1 MMRKPLP
8 MSALGDHHV
17 PASTP
22 LYVSLFHVGLIAIV
36 AFAIWGFIFELLP
49 MD

>member
-1 MMRKPLP
+1 MGKPLP
-8 MSALGDHHV
+8 TNSFGDHHA

-22 LYVSLFHVGLIAIV
+22 LYVSLFSLGLIAIV
-36 AFAIWGFIFELLP
+36 AFAVWGFMFALLP

>member
-1 MMRKPLP
+1 MSKPSP
-8 MSALGDHHV
+8 VKPFGDHHV

-22 LYVSLFHVGLIAIV
+22 RYVTLLNIGLIVIV
-36 AFAIWGFIFELLP
+36 AFALWGLMFQLLP

>member
-1 MMRKPLP
+1 MSKPLP
-8 MSALGDHHV
+8 TNSLGDHHV
-17 PASTP
+17 PADTP
-22 LYVSLFHVGLIAIV
+22 RYVTLLNIGLIAIV